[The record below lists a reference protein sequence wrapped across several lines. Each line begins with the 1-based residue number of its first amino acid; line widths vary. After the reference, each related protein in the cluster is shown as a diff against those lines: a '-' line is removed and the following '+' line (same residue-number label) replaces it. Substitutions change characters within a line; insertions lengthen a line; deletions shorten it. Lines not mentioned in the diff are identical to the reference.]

1 MQHSL
6 IQQDKHIPE
15 TPSDTAIQSAVEEEA
30 DFIRTRTDAKI
41 RELQGLLN
49 ETPSSGSL
57 LKIHIIM
64 TVMVV
69 MMTMTVI
76 TVLIIMIIEIM
87 KKMRQ
92 VLFTQR

>member
-41 RELQGLLN
+41 RDLQGLLN

-57 LKIHIIM
+57 FGALKDPYNNDNDNGADNYDYQDNEEDRP
-64 TVMVV
+64 
-69 MMTMTVI
+69 
-76 TVLIIMIIEIM
+76 L
-87 KKMRQ
+87 
-92 VLFTQR
+92 